1 MPLTASPRQRGAMF
15 AAFIGLS
22 IVPVLGLA
30 AYRLAGWSLFT
41 GGLADYSTGAKF
53 AARVLQVCTL
63 VLVAVLDRKV
73 AYSERTVRNAVG
85 VSAVI
90 SAATTAGV
98 LFVPNPTAVLVCAGL
113 HGIAMTLLMVGW
125 GYYLCSVDPRQ
136 SALTLALGFA
146 LSGCIGWLFSF
157 LPIPAVHG
165 LAIGSPLVATLCLL
179 YELSRAEGTPAP
191 DDPLTR
197 ASLHA
202 LPTVLILLL
211 GACTLTGV
219 FVHTLVPTN
228 QIQAGGDYQ
237 SITALV
243 YLAVGAVFFVWVV
256 VLGRPDPER
265 LLPLFPAVTL
275 GGLVCYTSFIG
286 QWPALAMNILTATQN
301 CTIIFCWMAT
311 AVWVYRLHLPRVFSF
326 CVANIVFAEPI
337 TLSITV
343 RGMLDPTGH
352 VAGSMLAIAITLALA
367 LVLVVLTVGLAY
379 AEAVKTARA
388 DASPSAAGPTVP
400 EAAPADPLMAAI
412 ESMADDYALTARE
425 QEVALHLARGH
436 TFPETTEALGVSLD
450 TVRTHVKCL
459 YRKTGVHKKGHFI
472 ALIEERRPD
481 REALG

>member
-1 MPLTASPRQRGAMF
+1 MPLTASPRQRGIVF

-30 AYRLAGWSLFT
+30 AHRLADWSLFA
-41 GGLADYSTGAKF
+41 GGLVGYNTSAKF
-53 AARVLQVCTL
+53 VARILQLC
-63 VLVAVLDRKV
+63 VLVSVAILDRKV
-73 AYSERTVRNAVG
+73 AYSEQAVRNAVG

-90 SAATTAGV
+90 SSLATAGV
-98 LFVPNPTAVLVCAGL
+98 LYAPNPDVVLMCAGL
-113 HGIAMTLLMVGW
+113 HGVAQTLLLVGW
-125 GYYLCSVDPRQ
+125 GYYLCSVNPRQ
-136 SALTLALGFA
+136 SALALTLGFA
-146 LSGCIGWLFSF
+146 LSGCLSWLFLF
-157 LPIPAVHG
+157 LPAPVIHG
-165 LAIGSPLVATLCLL
+165 IAIGSAPVGAFCLL
-179 YELSRAEGTPAP
+179 YELSRSEGAHA

-197 ASLHA
+197 ASLHS
-202 LPTVLILLL
+202 LPPVLMLLL

-228 QIQAGGDYQ
+228 QIQFGSDYQ

-243 YLAVGAVFFVWVV
+243 YGVVCLAFFVWIVV
-256 VLGRPDPER
+256 MGRPDPER
-265 LLPLFPAVTL
+265 LLPLFPAIAL

-301 CTIIFCWMAT
+301 CTIIFCWLAT
-311 AVWVYRLHLPRVFSF
+311 TVWTYRLHLPRVFTF
-326 CVANIVFAEPI
+326 CLANIVFAEPI
-337 TLSITV
+337 TLSITI
-343 RGMLDPTGH
+343 RGMLDPVGH
-352 VAGSMLAIAITLALA
+352 VADSMLAIAITLVLA
-367 LVLVVLTVGLAY
+367 LLLVALTVGLAY
-379 AEAVKTARA
+379 MEAVKTARA
-388 DASPSAAGPTVP
+388 DASPSTAGPTVP
-400 EAAPADPLMAAI
+400 EATPADPLIAAI

-436 TFPETTEALGVSLD
+436 TFPETAEALGVSLD